1 MNNVSSNQQGFGF
14 YPSMNTIESQNV
26 QQHYQNNVQ
35 RIDNAVQQ
43 VPQYG
48 DQQYA
53 VQNYY
58 NNQLPNNSVNIT
70 PQQQNA
76 NISVAPQPK
85 INTSNIGIALD
96 KLKLVR
102 KELNNELDEKSNIID
117 VMLCCILSKQHVLLL
132 GPPGSGKSFAIN
144 SVMKKITG
152 SNLFSYL
159 LNKYTDPSEILG
171 PFSIKQ
177 MENEKYIRVTTGKL
191 PDSNFAFIDEIYKCN
206 DATLNALLSI
216 LNERVFYNDGKAV
229 SVPLISMFS
238 ASNELPEDEVL
249 KALHDRILFRCYVDY
264 IKRSNNRLKMHKS
277 FLGTGKKN
285 NTNTMLNLDDIE
297 CLQEAVQKV
306 VISDDMIIEFDKLIK
321 ELSSTEKLL
330 IKVSDRRSNLCLRA
344 IQAHAVL
351 EGKSVADEDD
361 FIILKDILWEE
372 ESQIRPLEKFI
383 KSKCDPYSDLII
395 DYTEKLKTDV
405 NEIIKLFDGSIDES
419 AGYSDYGVPLK
430 LSAIIPGDICMN
442 ISEKICDM
450 NNIISEIEKK
460 KDTIPSSKSN
470 IIAKFSDLITT
481 YTNIVKN
488 INKLIIDI

>member
-14 YPSMNTIESQNV
+14 YPSMNTAQQNQNV
-26 QQHYQNNVQ
+26 QQYCQNNVQ
-35 RIDNAVQQ
+35 QIGNVVQQ
-43 VPQYG
+43 PQYG
-48 DQQYA
+48 NQQYTA
-53 VQNYY
+53 QNYY
-58 NNQLPNNSVNIT
+58 NNQPLNNGVNII
-70 PQQQNA
+70 PQQQNT

-85 INTSNIGIALD
+85 INTSNIGIALN
-96 KLKLVR
+96 KLNLVR
-102 KELNNELDEKSNIID
+102 KELNSELDEKSNIID

-144 SVMKKITG
+144 SLMKKIAG

-229 SVPLISMFS
+229 SIPLVSMFS

-249 KALHDRILFRCYVDY
+249 NALHDRILFRCYVDY
-264 IKRSNNRLKMHKS
+264 IKRENNRLKMHKS
-277 FLGTGKKN
+277 FLGTGKKSK
-285 NTNTMLNLDDIE
+285 TNTMLNLEDIE

-306 VISDDMIIEFDKLIK
+306 VISDDLIIEFDKLIK
-321 ELSSTEKLL
+321 ELGSTEKLL

-351 EGKSVADEDD
+351 EGKSVADEED

-383 KSKCDPYSDLII
+383 KTKCDPYNDLII
-395 DYTEKLKTDV
+395 DYTEKLRT
-405 NEIIKLFDGSIDES
+405 NISEIIKSLDGSIDES
-419 AGYSDYGVPLK
+419 AGYSDEGIPLK
-430 LSAIIPGDICMN
+430 LSIMIPGDVCTN
-442 ISEKICDM
+442 ISEKICDI
-450 NNIISEIEKK
+450 NNIIREIEKK
-460 KDTIPSSKSN
+460 KNSIRSSKTN
-470 IIAKFSDLITT
+470 IIAKFSDLITK
-481 YTNIVKN
+481 YTNIIES
-488 INKLIIDI
+488 INKLIINM